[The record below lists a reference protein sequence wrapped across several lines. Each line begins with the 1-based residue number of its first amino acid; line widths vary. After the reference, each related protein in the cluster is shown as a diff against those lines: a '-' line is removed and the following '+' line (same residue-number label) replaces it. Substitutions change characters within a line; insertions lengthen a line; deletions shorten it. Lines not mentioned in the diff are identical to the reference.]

1 MGLKD
6 KLKTRA
12 VEVIKQPQ
20 IGPPPVVGEDISLFE
35 AAYGK
40 QRPSRR
46 DSVVILTGED
56 AEARLANLTD
66 AQKAGYAV
74 QMELARRR
82 EVGRE

>member
-1 MGLKD
+1 MGLRD
-6 KLKTRA
+6 KLRTRA
-12 VEVIKQPQ
+12 VEVIKEPQ
-20 IGPPPVVGEDISLFE
+20 IGPPAVVGEDISLFDQV
-35 AAYGK
+35 YGK

-82 EVGRE
+82 QVGRD

>member
-1 MGLKD
+1 MGLRD
-6 KLKTRA
+6 KLRTRA
-12 VEVIKQPQ
+12 VEVIKEPQ
-20 IGPPPVVGEDISLFE
+20 IGPPAVVGEDISLFE

-40 QRPSRR
+40 QRPTRR
-46 DSVVILTGED
+46 DSVVILTG
-56 AEARLANLTD
+56 AEAEAQVGSLSE